1 MNPKQPDVVIAFE
14 GSTFSNPAFKPPD
27 VPAARS
33 EEPTLAV
40 PVENAVPIRF
50 NNPQQGAPQDTASCF
65 LEVVTP
71 SGVYFSS
78 HSTQTVILDPM
89 KGET

>member
-1 MNPKQPDVVIAFE
+1 MQNKQPDVVIAFE
-14 GSTFSNPAFKPPD
+14 GSKFSNPAFKSPE

-33 EEPTLAV
+33 EERHLAV

-50 NNPQQGAPQDTASCF
+50 NNPQQGAPQDTASCAV
-65 LEVVTP
+65 EVVTP

-89 KGET
+89 KGDS